1 MDVIMPQLGETVA
14 EGTIT
19 VWHKNVGDQ
28 VASDE
33 LLFEIG
39 TDKVEMEIPA
49 PVGGVLKEI
58 RIPEG
63 ETVVVGTVL
72 AVIDDGS
79 GTAEVAPA
87 AVVAA
92 DPTPVSQPKPAAI
105 LPTRSSPPHYPNRKL
120 SPAVRKLVA
129 DNNLSPD
136 DMIGTGRDGRITRGD
151 VLAFLKGR
159 DAPPAPKP
167 VPTPA
172 RPAASGDGVTVIP
185 FDRRRKMTA
194 EHMVRSKATSP
205 HVLQA
210 VEADFSKVEA
220 VRRALGPSWREK
232 EGFALSYL
240 PFIAKASCEAIRDFP
255 NINGHVEG
263 ESLVI
268 HAAVNLAIAVDLNF
282 QGLVAPVV
290 KEAERMAVPELAR
303 AINNVAARAR
313 ADQLTADD
321 LAGATYTISNNGS
334 FGTVITAP
342 IINQPQIAILST
354 DAIQKKPVV
363 VDVDGEDM
371 IAIRPI
377 GMLAQCFDHRAID
390 GAYSAAFLKR
400 LKEILETRDWRA
412 AF

>member
-1 MDVIMPQLGETVA
+1 MPQLGETVA

-92 DPTPVSQPKPAAI
+92 DPTPVRQPKPAAI
-105 LPTRSSPPHYPNRKL
+105 LPTRSSPPHYPNGKL

-129 DNNLSPD
+129 DNNLNPD
-136 DMIGTGRDGRITRGD
+136 DMIGTGRNGRITRGD

-167 VPTPA
+167 VPMPA

-377 GMLAQCFDHRAID
+377 GMLAQSFDHRAID